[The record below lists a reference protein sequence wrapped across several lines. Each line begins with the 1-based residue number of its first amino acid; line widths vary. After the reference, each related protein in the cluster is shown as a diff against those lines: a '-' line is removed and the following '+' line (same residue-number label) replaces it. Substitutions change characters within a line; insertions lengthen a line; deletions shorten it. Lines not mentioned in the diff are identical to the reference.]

1 MLVYYQDQFAI
12 ARMREKIYHPGEI
25 DAKWTAPMMEDFF
38 NWLDEQGA
46 ELTREQA
53 EKLYAGGERLW

>member
-1 MLVYYQDQFAI
+1 
-12 ARMREKIYHPGEI
+12 
-25 DAKWTAPMMEDFF
+25 MMEDFF